1 MIGLIFSLLIAAGL
15 LVVLLL
21 LARRKGPGSA
31 EGSGQA
37 VVDARGALDRLQ
49 TGLLPSEFVSR
60 LYDRRDFDFVM
71 SCAPREV
78 QQRFIQERKRI
89 AIAWVGRVREEIV
102 ELRRFHV
109 EQSRHFANIG
119 MSSELALTF
128 EFASFL
134 MACRILELALRI
146 RGPYG
151 VPGIVQWTM
160 GSADRL
166 CEISEKSLDSF
177 AARLNLR
184 PEVDAVGP
192 AS

>member
-21 LARRKGPGSA
+21 LARRKGPASA
-31 EGSGQA
+31 EGSGQS

-71 SCAPREV
+71 ACAPREV

-109 EQSRHFANIG
+109 EQSRHFASIG
-119 MSSELALTF
+119 MSSEIALTF

-151 VPGIVQWTM
+151 VPGIVHWTM

-166 CEISEKSLDSF
+166 CAISEKSLDSL